1 MDEEARCG
9 WRATGVSYLGEV
21 DWWSGRLAFI
31 AMSLP
36 CLAELRQGKA
46 AAAVGAERGGE
57 HTNIQM
63 VKYLEGR

>member
-1 MDEEARCG
+1 M
-9 WRATGVSYLGEV
+9 SYLGEV

-57 HTNIQM
+57 HTNNQM
-63 VKYLEGR
+63 VKYLERR